1 MEDSGCG
8 LRQGGNFF
16 PEVPI
21 STCFIRVFTLRTVSQ
36 KAVYTIDPA
45 VYGRNF
51 IVLHQIPSECIQILC
66 ADFSIEPE
74 KEPESS
80 QTAVNGVF

>member
-21 STCFIRVFTLRTVSQ
+21 SHLFHKSFYTQNSKPESGLYHRSGCLRL
-36 KAVYTIDPA
+36 
-45 VYGRNF
+45 
-51 IVLHQIPSECIQILC
+51 LHQIPSECIQILC